1 MKTLQTIFSSRLKF
15 PKPVAEY
22 KLLDFFGKN
31 VLTTEFAEWKQ
42 HRRIVTPAFSD
53 VRDHQLETYHLV
65 CRTIPRRKTT
75 SSPSRSP

>member
-42 HRRIVTPAFSD
+42 HRRIVAGPWKVVGD
-53 VRDHQLETYHLV
+53 PG
-65 CRTIPRRKTT
+65 CGIRTNWANFGVNAG
-75 SSPSRSP
+75 SF